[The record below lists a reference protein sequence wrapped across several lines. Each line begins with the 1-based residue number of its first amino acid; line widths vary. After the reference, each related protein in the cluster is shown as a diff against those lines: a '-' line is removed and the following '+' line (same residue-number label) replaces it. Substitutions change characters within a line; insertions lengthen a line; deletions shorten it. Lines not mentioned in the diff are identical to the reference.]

1 MALAQLSCNLQ
12 SDFRGH
18 SISRHKSGTKRGVMG
33 VVTQDRT
40 VIWRTSFLPVPSG
53 NPRIFEVH
61 ALEYKMWTV
70 GCHLKRICPIF
81 FGLRVYAATEEHLKE
96 RGTSTSLKVL

>member
-1 MALAQLSCNLQ
+1 MALVQLAYNLQ

-18 SISRHKSGTKRGVMG
+18 SISGHKSGTKRGVMG

-40 VIWRTSFLPVPSG
+40 VIWRTSCLPVPSG

-61 ALEYKMWTV
+61 ALQYKMWTE

-81 FGLRVYAATEEHLKE
+81 FSLGVYAATEVHLKE
-96 RGTSTSLKVL
+96 AGTSLKVM

>member
-1 MALAQLSCNLQ
+1 MALVQLSYNLQ

-18 SISRHKSGTKRGVMG
+18 SISRHKSGTKRGMMG

-40 VIWRTSFLPVPSG
+40 VIWPTSFLPVPSG

-61 ALEYKMWTV
+61 ALEYKMWTEE
-70 GCHLKRICPIF
+70 CHLKRICPIF
-81 FGLRVYAATEEHLKE
+81 FSLGVYAATEEHLKE
-96 RGTSTSLKVL
+96 RGTWTSLKVM